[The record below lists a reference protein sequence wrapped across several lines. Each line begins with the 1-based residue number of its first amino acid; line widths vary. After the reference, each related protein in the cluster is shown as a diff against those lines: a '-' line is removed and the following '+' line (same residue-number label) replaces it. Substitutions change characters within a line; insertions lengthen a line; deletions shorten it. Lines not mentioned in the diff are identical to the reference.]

1 MLGWRQFSKP
11 MNDLQTMQFTVVM
24 SFVSIC
30 IILGLIITELWRKL
44 ARERELS
51 ERLRLM
57 ASKNYHHRKTMERL
71 MGTACH
77 YIDMEIGVTPRLR
90 AQMTEAC
97 KASKDD
103 RD

>member
-1 MLGWRQFSKP
+1 MLAWRQFSKP
-11 MNDLQTMQFTVVM
+11 MNDLQTMQFAIGC
-24 SFVSIC
+24 SILL
-30 IILGLIITELWRKL
+30 IILILGIVIAELMRLLSK
-44 ARERELS
+44 EREKS
-51 ERLRLM
+51 ERLRQM
-57 ASKNYHHRKTMERL
+57 NSRNYHHRKTMERL
-71 MGTACH
+71 MATACH